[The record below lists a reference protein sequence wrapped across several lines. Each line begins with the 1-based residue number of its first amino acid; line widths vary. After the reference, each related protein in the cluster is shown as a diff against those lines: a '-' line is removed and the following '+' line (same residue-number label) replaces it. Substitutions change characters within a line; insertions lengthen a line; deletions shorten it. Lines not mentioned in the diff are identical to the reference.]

1 MRVLI
6 TSHSHP
12 RVQNGGSE
20 VASHALFERLRA
32 CGDVE
37 AWYLGCTR
45 STAFQRAGQSIT
57 QPFSERDYL
66 YTVGEF
72 EDFKFANRDTGF
84 ARDFRLLLRTLR
96 PDIVHFHHYVNS
108 GLEAFACV
116 REQLP
121 DAKIVLTLH
130 ELLAICHQQG
140 QMVTRPDGNLCR
152 RSGPIECNRCFPE
165 IQPSDFFLRTVY
177 IRHFMGWVDRFVSPS
192 HFLARRYVEW
202 GLPKHGIDV
211 IENVARE
218 TAQTSAMLRPPRS
231 PGDLTTL
238 RVGFFGQI
246 SMLKG
251 IEVVIEA
258 ATLLERE
265 GRTDILFSVHGDD
278 SNQPAVFRSTF
289 RTQVAAFGDN
299 IVFRGA
305 YENSEVDALMADVD
319 IVLVPSVWWENSPV
333 VIQEALRNGRPVIC
347 SDIGGMAEKVIS
359 GQTGLHFPVGDA
371 RALAGV
377 LKALAADPELRQ
389 ALLRGVA
396 ERRQDDAFDAH
407 LQLYRGL
414 LQAREQG

>member
-12 RVQNGGSE
+12 QVQNGGSE

-32 CGDVE
+32 CDGIE

-45 STAFQRAGQSIT
+45 GTAYQRAGQSIT
-57 QPFSERDYL
+57 QPFGERDYL

-108 GLEAFACV
+108 GVEAFACV

-152 RSGPIECNRCFPE
+152 RSGPIECSRCFPE
-165 IQPSDFFLRTVY
+165 LQPSDFFLRAVY
-177 IRHFMGWVDRFVSPS
+177 VRHFMGSVDRFVSPS
-192 HFLARRYVEW
+192 HFLARRYVQW
-202 GLPKHGIDV
+202 GLPEHRIDV
-211 IENVARE
+211 IENVARG
-218 TAQTSAMLRPPRS
+218 TAVMSATSRRPRDPAV
-231 PGDLTTL
+231 L

-258 ATLLERE
+258 AAMLELE
-265 GRTDILFSVHGDD
+265 DRTDILFSVHGDD
-278 SNQPAVFRSTF
+278 SNQPASFRSTF
-289 RTQVAAFGDN
+289 RTQVAGFGGN
-299 IVFRGA
+299 IVFGGA
-305 YENSEVDALMADVD
+305 YENGEVDALMADVD
-319 IVLVPSVWWENSPV
+319 VVLVPSIWWENSPV

-347 SDIGGMAEKVIS
+347 SDIGGMAEKVVP
-359 GQTGLHFPVGDA
+359 GQTGLHFPVGNA

-377 LKALAADPELRQ
+377 LKALVADPELRQ

-396 ERRQDDAFDAH
+396 ERHLDDAFDAH
-407 LQLYRGL
+407 LRLYRGL
-414 LQAREQG
+414 LQAGGDR